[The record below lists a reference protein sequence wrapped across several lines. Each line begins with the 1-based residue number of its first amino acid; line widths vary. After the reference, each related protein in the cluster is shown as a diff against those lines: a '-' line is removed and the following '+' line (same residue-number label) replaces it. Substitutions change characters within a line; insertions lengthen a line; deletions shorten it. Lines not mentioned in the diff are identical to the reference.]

1 MHFPTKGGQLLE
13 LWYDCSTVLKPIFLL
28 DLKIATTQK
37 SAKSFWI
44 FFQQN
49 NKNNVIAY

>member
-1 MHFPTKGGQLLE
+1 MHFPMKWDQLFKQ
-13 LWYDCSTVLKPIFLL
+13 WYDCLTVLRPIFLL

-49 NKNNVIAY
+49 NKNNVIEY